1 MKVGSSEL
9 KLGDVVTHI
18 KSIDS
23 RVEVCAPKNKD
34 LNSLFESNSQGIFA
48 SGTLNFLKE
57 LSDTILKDKESRQ
70 FPDVIAFAIWCRNL
84 DASEYSDS
92 KSYRQGRGLVFHIT
106 PGNVPINFAY
116 SLVTGLLSGNT
127 NIVRL
132 PSKKFEQVEFLVSKI
147 NLIIEMDLYSD
158 IRKRFALIRY
168 PKEKSIN
175 DYFSERCDARVIWGG
190 NRSINEIRN
199 SQIPAKSNEITF
211 ADRFSFCAINSDEYL
226 RSNEKIKIAQG
237 FYNDTYLFDQNAC
250 TAPHLITWI
259 GDEKSSNEASII
271 FWNNIE
277 TLTSKRYT
285 IEPIQIMDKLVS
297 AARFSASNPDAKLVK
312 TPDSKIFRFKL
323 PSMQLNLED
332 FKSHSGLFY
341 EVTLQK
347 LDELVVFISNNYQTM
362 TYFGFA
368 PSELNEFTSSQN
380 LKGIDR
386 VVPIGGSLD
395 FSFIWDGHDLINALS
410 RKVTVTI

>member
-1 MKVGSSEL
+1 M
-9 KLGDVVTHI
+9 THI

-23 RVEVCAPKNKD
+23 RVEICAPKNRD
-34 LNSLFESNSQGIFA
+34 LNSLFESNSQGIFT

-57 LSDTILKDKESRQ
+57 LASTILKEKESRR
-70 FPDVIAFAIWCRNL
+70 FPDVIAFAMWCRNL
-84 DASEYSDS
+84 DATEYRDS
-92 KSYRQGRGLVFHIT
+92 KSHRQGRGLVFHIA

-116 SLVTGLLSGNT
+116 SLVTGLLSGNA

-132 PSKKFEQVEFLVSKI
+132 PSKKFEQVEFLISKI
-147 NLIIEMDLYSD
+147 NLIIDEDLHLE

-226 RSNEKIKIAQG
+226 KSAEKIKIAQG

-259 GDEKSSNEASII
+259 GDAKNSNEASSI

-277 TLTSKRYT
+277 TLTSKRYS
-285 IEPIQIMDKLVS
+285 IEPIQIMDKLVA
-297 AARFSASNPDAKLVK
+297 AARFSAGNPDAKLVK
-312 TPDSKIFRFKL
+312 SPDNKIFRFKL
-323 PSMQLNLED
+323 PSMQLNLEN

-341 EVTLQK
+341 EVNIQK
-347 LDELVVFISNNYQTM
+347 LDDLVDFISNNYQTM

-368 PSELNEFTSSQN
+368 PSELNRFASVLN

-386 VVPIGGSLD
+386 VVPIGASLD
-395 FSFIWDGHDLINALS
+395 FSFVWDGHDLINALS
-410 RKVTVTI
+410 RKVMVTI